1 MLNVSWDPVLIAIS
15 YLVAFIASFVA
26 LENAGKI
33 PLSSGKAALFW
44 RFAGGLTLGVG
55 IWSMHFIGMLAMKM
69 PMIMSYNLWLTLA
82 SMGVAVVASMLAM
95 NIAVTGARLSPFR
108 LLLSTLILSAGVVSM
123 HYIGMAAL
131 MLDSP
136 IIWDHPIIGLS
147 VLIAVMASGAALWLA
162 FHLRHQRKG
171 IFINRI
177 LAALV
182 LGAAICAMHYTGM
195 RAAQFSDMAHT
206 LPGGISELGLS
217 IGVSV
222 TTLCLLG
229 MMLIISLIDSHWRT
243 NRLTDNLQALNRQ
256 LELQA
261 RFDALTGLA
270 NRHQMDL
277 RMQDCLRSAML
288 SIKQFAVIF
297 LDVDHF
303 KQVNDTWG
311 HHVGDELLITI
322 AQRITARLTREM
334 TLARLGGD
342 AFILLVPECDD
353 DKLQSLLSTLLDDV
367 RRPLSVCGH
376 TLSTT
381 LSAGVSRY
389 PQDGETLHELKLKA
403 DAAMQYVK
411 KQGQNDWAVYRTE
424 MSTAIPANPGFLQ
437 ELTQALERDQ
447 FELWYQPT
455 WHAEERTIHG
465 FEALLRWRHPEQ
477 GVLLPN
483 LFLPSLEQ
491 TGLIIP
497 VGNWAIEA
505 ACRQLHFWTE
515 QGFAH
520 WTLSFNLSPVQ
531 FEQPDIFQTVSSL
544 LQKYNLSPSRLILEV
559 TESTALKNL
568 DRSIELLSAF
578 NQAGITVSIDDFGT
592 GYSNLLMLSVLPAK
606 ELKIDKSFVTSML
619 ENEKSRKLVETIINI
634 ARTMEMY
641 VVAEGIETEE
651 QRAVLT
657 ELGCDYLQGFLFS
670 RPLPAEQIPWLLLQI
685 NSQKQIIP
693 IGKIHSESAF
703 VSQKNHATQG

>member
-1 MLNVSWDPVLIAIS
+1 MLNISWDPVLIAIS

-26 LENAGKI
+26 LDSAGKI
-33 PLSSGKAALFW
+33 PLSSRKAALFW
-44 RFAGGLTLGVG
+44 RIAGGVTLGIG
-55 IWSMHFIGMLAMKM
+55 IWSMHFIGMLSMQM
-69 PMIMSYNLWLTLA
+69 PMMMSYDLWLTLA
-82 SMGVAVVASMLAM
+82 SLGVAVVASATAL
-95 NIAVTGARLSPFR
+95 NIAVAGKKLSPFR
-108 LLLSTLILSAGVVSM
+108 LIFATAILSAGVVSM

-131 MLDSP
+131 MLDGS
-136 IIWDHPIIGLS
+136 IIWDRRIVAVS
-147 VLIAVMASGAALWLA
+147 VVIAVVASGTALWLA
-162 FHLRHQRKG
+162 FRLRDKHKG
-171 IFINRI
+171 VFINRI
-177 LAALV
+177 LAAFV
-182 LGAAICAMHYTGM
+182 MGAAICAMHYTGM
-195 RAAQFSDMAHT
+195 SAAQFQEMAHT
-206 LPGGISELGLS
+206 LPGGIGELGLS
-217 IGVSV
+217 IWVSV

-229 MMLIISLIDSHWRT
+229 VMLIISLIDSHRRT
-243 NRLTDNLQALNRQ
+243 SRLTDNLQQLNRQ

-277 RMQDCLRSAML
+277 RMQDCLRSALL
-288 SIKQFAVIF
+288 SKKPFAVIF

-303 KQVNDTWG
+303 KRVNDTWG
-311 HHVGDELLITI
+311 HSVGDELLITV

-353 DKLQSLLSTLLDDV
+353 DRLNALVTALLEDV

-381 LSAGVSRY
+381 MSAGVSLY

-403 DAAMQYVK
+403 DAALHRVK
-411 KQGQNDWAVYRTE
+411 EEGRNGWAIYRAE
-424 MSTAIPANPGFLQ
+424 MSTAIPAKPGFLQ
-437 ELTQALERDQ
+437 ELSQALERDQ

-455 WHAEERTIHG
+455 WHAGEKTIHG

-477 GVLLPN
+477 GVVLPN
-483 LFLPSLEQ
+483 LFIPSLEQ

-515 QGFAH
+515 QGFSQ
-520 WTLSFNLSPVQ
+520 WTLSLNLSPIQ
-531 FEQPDIFQTVSSL
+531 FEQPDIFQIISSML
-544 LQKYNLSPSRLILEV
+544 EKYSLSPSRLILEV

-568 DRSIELLSAF
+568 DRSIELLNAF
-578 NQAGITVSIDDFGT
+578 NHAGIVVSIDDFGT

-606 ELKIDKSFVTSML
+606 ELKIDRSFVTSML
-619 ENEKSRKLVETIINI
+619 ENEKSYKLVETIISI
-634 ARTMEMY
+634 ARTMEMN

-651 QRAVLT
+651 QQAVLT
-657 ELGCDYLQGFLFS
+657 RLGCDYLQGYLFS
-670 RPLPAEQIPWLLLQI
+670 RPLPAEQVPWLLLQI
-685 NSQKQIIP
+685 NSDKQIIP
-693 IGKIHSESAF
+693 INKIQTDPAF
-703 VSQKNHATQG
+703 ISQKNHA

>member
-1 MLNVSWDPVLIAIS
+1 MLNISWDPVLIAIS

-26 LENAGKI
+26 LDSAGKI
-33 PLSSGKAALFW
+33 PLSSRKAALFW
-44 RFAGGLTLGVG
+44 RIAGGVTLGIG
-55 IWSMHFIGMLAMKM
+55 IWSMHFIGMLSMQM
-69 PMIMSYNLWLTLA
+69 PMMMSYDLWLTLA
-82 SMGVAVVASMLAM
+82 SLGVAVIASATAL
-95 NIAVTGARLSPFR
+95 NIAVAGKKLSPFR
-108 LLLSTLILSAGVVSM
+108 LIFATAILSAGVVSM

-131 MLDSP
+131 MLDGS
-136 IIWDHPIIGLS
+136 IIWDRRIVGLS
-147 VLIAVMASGAALWLA
+147 VVIAVVASGTALWLA
-162 FHLRHQRKG
+162 FRLRDKHKG
-171 IFINRI
+171 VFINRI
-177 LAALV
+177 LAAFV
-182 LGAAICAMHYTGM
+182 MGAAICAMHYTGM
-195 RAAQFSDMAHT
+195 SAAQFQEMAHT
-206 LPGGISELGLS
+206 LPGGIGELGLS
-217 IGVSV
+217 IWVSV

-229 MMLIISLIDSHWRT
+229 VMLIISLIDSHRRT
-243 NRLTDNLQALNRQ
+243 SRLTDNLQQLNRQ

-277 RMQDCLRSAML
+277 RMQDCLRSALL
-288 SIKQFAVIF
+288 SKKPFAVIF

-303 KQVNDTWG
+303 KRVNDTWG
-311 HHVGDELLITI
+311 HSVGDELLIAV

-353 DKLQSLLSTLLDDV
+353 DRLNALVTALLEDV

-381 LSAGVSRY
+381 ISAGVSLY

-403 DAAMQYVK
+403 DAALHRVK
-411 KQGQNDWAVYRTE
+411 EEGRNGWAIYRAE
-424 MSTAIPANPGFLQ
+424 MSTAIPAKPGFLQ
-437 ELTQALERDQ
+437 ELSQALERDQ

-455 WHAEERTIHG
+455 WHAGEKTIHG

-477 GVLLPN
+477 GVVLPN
-483 LFLPSLEQ
+483 LFIPSLEQ

-515 QGFAH
+515 QGFSQ
-520 WTLSFNLSPVQ
+520 WTLSLNLSPIQ
-531 FEQPDIFQTVSSL
+531 FEQPDIFQIISSML
-544 LQKYNLSPSRLILEV
+544 EKYSLSPSRLILEV

-568 DRSIELLSAF
+568 DRSIELLNAF
-578 NQAGITVSIDDFGT
+578 NHAGIVVSIDDFGT

-606 ELKIDKSFVTSML
+606 ELKIDRSFVTSML
-619 ENEKSRKLVETIINI
+619 ENEKSYKLVETIISI
-634 ARTMEMY
+634 ARTMEMN

-651 QRAVLT
+651 QQAVLT
-657 ELGCDYLQGFLFS
+657 HLGCDYLQGYLFS
-670 RPLPAEQIPWLLLQI
+670 RPLPAEQVPWLLLQI
-685 NSQKQIIP
+685 NSDKQIIP
-693 IGKIHSESAF
+693 INKIQTDPAF
-703 VSQKNHATQG
+703 ISQKNHA